1 MLPDIVVESA
11 LAAGGSHILTCSDSY
26 FYVLYEELPTY
37 YRKINQITGQF
48 IHRQAYKGNQNYF
61 NYGYNTEGCEII
73 PLKIN
78 LENV

>member
-11 LAAGGSHILTCSDSY
+11 LAAGGSHILKSKY
-26 FYVLYEELPTY
+26 RIYILYEAAPNY
-37 YRKINQITGQF
+37 YRGICSITGKL
-48 IHRQAYKGNQNYF
+48 IHDRNRGNRNYF
-61 NYGYNTEGCEII
+61 DYGYNTEGCEII